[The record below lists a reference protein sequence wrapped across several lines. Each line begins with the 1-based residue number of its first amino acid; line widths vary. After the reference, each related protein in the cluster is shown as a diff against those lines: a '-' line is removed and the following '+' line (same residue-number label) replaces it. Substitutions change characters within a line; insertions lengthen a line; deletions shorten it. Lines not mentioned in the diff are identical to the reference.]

1 MYARAWRVP
10 SDSEKKVNYRLQ
22 MNNVHKKSQKNID
35 CLMEDWHCS
44 AWGTYAN
51 NKTLMLIY
59 EKSFSSKYAWLKW
72 ASAFPYQLSEC
83 AERTNRLKILSTGE
97 DEVKQEKKVRKCSHC
112 SCEGHNKASCE
123 ERKKDKRKRDQV

>member
-1 MYARAWRVP
+1 MHARAWQLP

-35 CLMEDWHCS
+35 HLMEDWHCF

-51 NKTLMLIY
+51 SKTLMFVY
-59 EKSFSSKYAWLKW
+59 DKSFPSKYAWLKW

-83 AERTNRLKILSTGE
+83 AERTNRLKILSTGK
-97 DEVKQEKKVRKCSHC
+97 DEVKQEKKARKCSYC
-112 SCEGHNKASCE
+112 SCEGHNKASCGD
-123 ERKKDKRKRDQV
+123 RKKDKRKRNQV